1 MGFQVRGRGGEG
13 VKIFHLLFVDD
24 TLVFREAF
32 KDHMTYLSWLL
43 IWFEVISGLKINWDK
58 SKLIPM

>member
-1 MGFQVRGRGGEG
+1 MGFQVRGTGGEG
-13 VKIFHLLFVDD
+13 VKIFHFLFVDD
-24 TLVFREAF
+24 TLVFHEGF

-43 IWFEVISGLKINWDK
+43 IWFEVISGLKINLDK